1 VPSSHIDIHSR
12 PRHLARMTRRRW
24 WMLALFSV
32 VPIVGLVVW
41 LTRPGVLRFPVQ
53 QVTLTNGVTLGLASV
68 QYGNLHMDP
77 FTSPWKQWAAKL
89 PKSWSQRLK
98 ITIPANLNLD
108 RFGRSNFTTS
118 VWLTRSQT
126 PSDPKTEAYSVI
138 VGDDEDN
145 FAGARST
152 TQIITGRTPSIAH
165 YEGHRI
171 SIVPRRARKLRI
183 RVYDHPLY
191 GGGFVHEFRIPNPG
205 FVPTNALPPLVAEP
219 LPQTK
224 TSGDFEATLVSFAV
238 QPPQMDSPPP
248 DPLYRS
254 ARLDFT
260 MRQGGQPTTNWIPD
274 RVRTVVDATG
284 NVGGGVGWSYSL
296 TKDGA
301 FIDFS
306 WPLPACEPWR
316 MEVEFR
322 QHHGFSSND
331 LSAAR
336 RIPIQ
341 PGGGRFAPIT
351 HQLPG
356 TEIQILRLIP
366 SESGDSEAAGKREW
380 ALLVSPVNPPDD
392 RTWHV
397 SIAKA
402 VDSTGLDVSTPGWT
416 GSDGGRLFRFRV
428 STNAS
433 FIDVWMAYTPARVL
447 EFTAQPSANSGP
459 VKAPRSLKAPP

>member
-1 VPSSHIDIHSR
+1 
-12 PRHLARMTRRRW
+12 MTRRFRW
-24 WMLALFSV
+24 LVTVLALIPF
-32 VPIVGLVVW
+32 IGALVW
-41 LTRPGVLRFPVQ
+41 WIGPGSLGFAQRE
-53 QVTLTNGVTLGLASV
+53 VTLTNGFTLRLASV
-68 QYGNLHMDP
+68 QYGTLHMDP

-89 PKSWSQRLK
+89 TKSWSQRLK
-98 ITIPANLNLD
+98 ITVPANLSL
-108 RFGRSNFTTS
+108 GGSNSTIS

-126 PSDPKTEAYSVI
+126 PSDPNTEAYSVL

-165 YEGHRI
+165 YEGHWM
-171 SIVPRRARKLRI
+171 SIVPRRARELRI
-183 RVYDHPLY
+183 RVYENRFY
-191 GGGFVHEFRIPNPG
+191 SGRFVHEFRIPNPG
-205 FVPTNALPPLVAEP
+205 FVPTNAILPLVAEP

-238 QPPQMDSPPP
+238 QPPELDSPPP
-248 DPLYRS
+248 APIYRS
-254 ARLDFT
+254 ARLNFT

-284 NVGGGVGWSYSL
+284 NVGGGNGWSYSL

-331 LSAAR
+331 LSAVR
-336 RIPIQ
+336 RIPL
-341 PGGGRFAPIT
+341 PAGEARFAPIT

-356 TEIQILRLIP
+356 TEIQMLGLIP
-366 SESGDSEAAGKREW
+366 SESGESEVAGKREW
-380 ALLVSPVNPPDD
+380 ALLISPVNPPDD
-392 RTWHV
+392 RTWYV

-402 VDSTGLDVSTPGWT
+402 VDSTGLDASTPGWT
-416 GSDGGRLFRFRV
+416 GSDGGRAFRFQV
-428 STNAS
+428 STNATY
-433 FIDVWMAYTPARVL
+433 IDVWIAYTPSRVL
-447 EFTAQPSANSGP
+447 EFIAQPTVNPGP
-459 VKAPRSLKAPP
+459 ARTNAQPRP